1 MLDSVMSG
9 RASGTRCH
17 LNIAVKGATTFWV
30 HTIVALMLLWTVAV
44 SMTQP
49 SHCGRL
55 RNNRLGG
62 KHDKQTKL

>member
-30 HTIVALMLLWTVAV
+30 HNIVALMLLLTVAV
-44 SMTQP
+44 SISPQIHSP
-49 SHCGRL
+49 VDRSQDEE
-55 RNNRLGG
+55 
-62 KHDKQTKL
+62 KPF